1 MRRTGSLTST
11 ADFRRT
17 YASGRR
23 ASTKT
28 VVAHV
33 LDTGEPRPARVGVS
47 ATRGLG
53 GSVQRNRAK
62 RRLREAIR
70 RIRSSMRPGVD
81 AVFVATAETAQV
93 TFQELVDS
101 VTSTASKAGALD
113 A

>member
-23 ASTKT
+23 ASAKT

-33 LDTGEPRPARVGVS
+33 LDTGELRPARVGVS
-47 ATRGLG
+47 AARGLG
-53 GSVQRNRAK
+53 GAVQRNRAK

-70 RIRSSMRPGVD
+70 RLRNSMRPGID
-81 AVFVATAETAQV
+81 AVFVATTETTSV
-93 TFQELVDS
+93 PFQELVDS
-101 VTSTASKAGALD
+101 VAATASKAGAID